1 MNRIINTPV
10 ERINNFLLLNRIL
23 FNSGILTKN
32 AMNKK
37 YSVNTKY
44 KLMQKQSENKRDF
57 VEKFLFIKYINKDK
71 IIVIEG
77 V

>member
-10 ERINNFLLLNRIL
+10 ERTNNFLFPNRIL
-23 FNSGILTKN
+23 FNSSILTKN
-32 AMNKK
+32 AINKK

-57 VEKFLFIKYINKDK
+57 VDKFLFIKYINRNK